1 MTQSTAQKTRRK
13 MKSYFKFL
21 LRNKLYSMV
30 EILGLS
36 VALGFVILL
45 MAYARTELS
54 VGARQPNARD
64 IYAIGMGSAT
74 GMTLGTAEEFFPSI
88 PEITSWTRAASYGS
102 ADITVG
108 EDYYNVEA
116 VALDTNF
123 LQLFPY
129 RVAGCDPGRI
139 LSGESDAMVSE
150 SFARKAYG
158 TADPVG
164 KTFTLSGKAYV
175 INGTIEDFGPC
186 DEFKH
191 FDIFLNMHVM
201 EGMLQKMDNFGMV
214 QTFVT
219 LAEGADPEA
228 VNGKLLDKYMEYW
241 SDWWHRDGSD
251 GGFLYGSS
259 LTRFDKLYFTDLDS
273 YPPLRKG
280 DKKLVEILLLVAVV
294 LLISAIFNYINL
306 TVAQTGRRAG
316 EMATRRLL
324 GESSKAIITRYI
336 AESFV
341 FTAGCFA
348 IGCLLAAALKEWFE
362 NLLSTEIVLWNDA
375 AGIAAGVV
383 LLVAISLTSALLP
396 AAMVSRFKPVDVV
409 KGDFRLRS
417 KLVFSKVFIV
427 CQNVISTV
435 LIAVSLTMLLQMR
448 HMVNLPT
455 GYNTEDLLNI
465 STYPLGWRNSAAQQ
479 AFALRVSSLPQ
490 VQQVGR
496 YVSAPFACGSNGVH
510 IENEK
515 TSWLRLA
522 GIDST
527 AFRMF
532 GFKPVEQYSE
542 PAIGSC
548 WISRE
553 AAQRYGV
560 SAAKPYVGDGE
571 KYKVCGV
578 IEDFRVGNALDEPME
593 DSHNAVMI
601 RDCSQGACFGL
612 VIKTSG
618 DRKEAVAAV
627 REAWKEVALEYTGI
641 PSEPE
646 TLEYING
653 ILNDALTGS
662 RNTMKLVMTF
672 MLLAILISALGLFA
686 MAVYFTGQQSR
697 EIAVRKIFG
706 SSVNSAAATLSKSF
720 AIMTL
725 AAVTIAVPVCIWAMR
740 LYLGGFYQRIDLPW
754 WAIAAAAAI
763 TCAISLV
770 SIISQTLR
778 TARANP
784 VDTLARQD

>member
-1 MTQSTAQKTRRK
+1 

-21 LRNKLYSMV
+21 LRNKLYSII

-45 MAYARTELS
+45 MAYARTEFS
-54 VGARQPNARD
+54 VGARQPKAGE
-64 IYAIGMGSAT
+64 IYAIGMGEAT
-74 GMTLGTAEEFFPSI
+74 GMTLGTAEELFPGI
-88 PEITSWTRAASYGS
+88 PEITAWTRVSAYGS
-102 ADITVG
+102 ADIMTG
-108 EDYYNVEA
+108 EDYHAVKA

-123 LQLFPY
+123 CRLFDY
-129 RVAGCDPGRI
+129 RVTGCDRNRI
-139 LSGESDAMVSE
+139 LPGETDALVSE
-150 SFARKAYG
+150 SFARKAFG
-158 TADPVG
+158 GADPVG
-164 KTFTLSGKAYV
+164 KTFTLSGKTYV
-175 INGTIEDFGPC
+175 VTGTIEDFGPC
-186 DEFKH
+186 DEFAH
-191 FDIFLNMHVM
+191 YDIFLSMKVM
-201 EGMLQKMDNFGMV
+201 ENVLQKMDNFGMV

-241 SDWWHRDGSD
+241 SDWWHRDASD

-273 YPPLRKG
+273 YSPLRKG
-280 DKKLVEILLLVAVV
+280 DRKIVEILLLVALV
-294 LLISAIFNYINL
+294 LLVSATFNYINL
-306 TVAQTGRRAG
+306 TVAQTGRRAK

-324 GESSKAIITRYI
+324 GESAKAIISRYI

-348 IGCLLAAALKEWFE
+348 IGCLLAAGLKGWFE

-375 AGIAAGVV
+375 AGIAAGIV
-383 LLVAISLTSALLP
+383 LLAAIALLSALLP
-396 AAMVSRFKPVDVV
+396 AALISRFKPVDVV

-417 KLVFSKVFIV
+417 KLVFSKIFIV
-427 CQNVISTV
+427 CQNIISTV
-435 LIAVSLTMLLQMR
+435 LIAVSITMLLQMR
-448 HMVNLPT
+448 HLVNLPT
-455 GYNTEDLLNI
+455 GYNTADLLNI
-465 STYPLGWRNSAAQQ
+465 STYPLGWQNSAAQD

-496 YVSAPFACGSNGVH
+496 YTSAPYACGANGVH

-522 GIDST
+522 EIDST

-532 GFKPVEQYSE
+532 GFKIVEQYSE
-542 PAIGSC
+542 PVAGSC
-548 WISRE
+548 WMSRE

-560 SAAKPYVGDGE
+560 SAGKPYVGDGE
-571 KYKVCGV
+571 AYKVCGV
-578 IEDFRVGNALDEPME
+578 IEDFRVRDALDEPIE
-593 DSHNAVMI
+593 DSHSAVMI
-601 RDCSQGACFGL
+601 RDCGQGACFGL
-612 VIKTSG
+612 VMKVSG
-618 DRKEAVAAV
+618 DRKEAVEAV
-627 REAWKEVALEYTGI
+627 RGAWIDVAREYIGV

-646 TLEYING
+646 MLEYVDDM
-653 ILNDALTGS
+653 LNDALTGK

-686 MAVYFTGQQSR
+686 MAVYYTGQQSR

-706 SSVNSAAATLSKSF
+706 SSVNEAAAKLSKSF

-725 AAVTIAVPVCIWAMR
+725 AAVVIAAPICVWAMR
-740 LYLGGFYQRIDLPW
+740 LYLGGFYRRIDLPW

-763 TCAISLV
+763 TCAISFV
-770 SIISQTLR
+770 SIVAQTLK

-784 VDTLARQD
+784 VDTLSRQD